1 MKKLFKTAWLWLDD
15 RIGISVLLKP
25 MKHIAPQDAKWW
37 YVFGTATLTAFIVQV
52 ATGVALA
59 FSFIPSS
66 SQAYETLQF
75 ITNDA
80 PFGNF
85 LRALHYYGASAM
97 VLMIG
102 AHMAQTFLF
111 GSYKFPREMTWT
123 TGVLLLGFTLA
134 MGFTGQLLRW
144 DQTAAW
150 SVVVAAEQA
159 GRVPFIG
166 DWLAHSILGG
176 NTIGGATLSRFFAI
190 HVFVIPGIMFA
201 FIGLHLWLVLRH
213 GISEPPVAGKLVNPE
228 TYRQEY
234 EDLLKKKGR
243 PFWPDLAWRDAVVV
257 TGLILTIALLAYF
270 IGPPALDKPPD
281 PSVLDADPRPDW
293 YLLWYF
299 ALLALMPASIEN
311 YLMILFPVL
320 IGLTL
325 LIPLLNHKGE
335 RAPSRR
341 PWAIAVVCLSVI
353 MIGSLWIAGQQS
365 PWSPNFQALPLPE
378 QVIGTTS
385 GPVFHGAQLF
395 HDKACLNCH
404 LIQGH
409 GGRRGPDLTYIA
421 DKLTRDNM
429 VLRIVNGG
437 NNMPAFGSSL
447 KPQDL
452 DALVAFLQTRK
463 HPLRPQDQ
471 KPMARNQNDHA
482 ALFHR
487 TGD

>member
-1 MKKLFKTAWLWLDD
+1 MKRLFKTVWLWLDD

-37 YVFGTATLTAFIVQV
+37 YVFGTATMIAFIVQV
-52 ATGVALA
+52 ASGVVLA

-66 SQAYETLQF
+66 SQAYETLVF
-75 ITNDA
+75 ITNNA
-80 PFGNF
+80 PFGRF
-85 LRALHYYGASAM
+85 LRGLHYYGASAM

-123 TGVLLLGFTLA
+123 TGVCLLGFTLA

-159 GRVPFIG
+159 GRVPLIG
-166 DWLAHSILGG
+166 DWLARFILGG

-190 HVFVIPGIMFA
+190 HVFVLPGIMFA

-213 GISEPPVAGKLVNPE
+213 GISEPPTAGKPVNPA

-234 EDLLKKKGR
+234 EELLKKSGR
-243 PFWPDLAWRDAVVV
+243 PFWPDLAWRDVIFGTA
-257 TGLILTIALLAYF
+257 LILAMVLLAFF

-299 ALLALMPASIEN
+299 ALLALIPARIEGYVMILMPVLLS
-311 YLMILFPVL
+311 LMILMIPV
-320 IGLTL
+320 
-325 LIPLLNHKGE
+325 LNHKGE
-335 RAPSRR
+335 RAASRR

-365 PWSPNFQALPLPE
+365 PWSPNFQALPLSE
-378 QVIGTTS
+378 KVIGATS
-385 GPVFHGAQLF
+385 GPVFEGGRLF

-404 LIQGH
+404 LIQGQ

-421 DKLTRDNM
+421 NKLTHDNM
-429 VLRIVNGG
+429 VIRIVNGG
-437 NNMPAFGSSL
+437 TNMPAYGSSL
-447 KPQDL
+447 KPQEL
-452 DALVAFLQTRK
+452 DALVAFLESRK
-463 HPLRPQDQ
+463 RPLRSQDQ
-471 KPMARNQNDHA
+471 APMARN
-482 ALFHR
+482 
-487 TGD
+487 

>member
-1 MKKLFKTAWLWLDD
+1 MKRVFSAVWLWLDD

-37 YVFGTATLTAFIVQV
+37 YVFGTATMIAFIVQV
-52 ATGVALA
+52 ASGVVLA

-66 SQAYETLQF
+66 SQAYETLVF
-75 ITNDA
+75 ITNNA
-80 PFGNF
+80 PFGRF
-85 LRALHYYGASAM
+85 LRGLHYYGASAM

-123 TGVLLLGFTLA
+123 TGVCLLGFTLA

-159 GRVPFIG
+159 GRVPLIG
-166 DWLAHSILGG
+166 DWLARFILGG

-190 HVFVIPGIMFA
+190 HVFVLPGIMFG

-213 GISEPPVAGKLVNPE
+213 GISEPPTAGKPVNPA

-234 EDLLKKKGR
+234 EELLKKSGR
-243 PFWPDLAWRDAVVV
+243 PFWPDLAWGDVIFGTA
-257 TGLILTIALLAYF
+257 LILAMALLAFF

-281 PSVLDADPRPDW
+281 PSVLSADPRPDW

-299 ALLALMPASIEN
+299 ALLALIPARIEGYVMILMPILLG
-311 YLMILFPVL
+311 LMILMIPV
-320 IGLTL
+320 
-325 LIPLLNHKGE
+325 LNHKGE
-335 RAPSRR
+335 RAASRR

-353 MIGSLWIAGQQS
+353 MIGSLWVAARQS
-365 PWSPNFQALPLPE
+365 PWSPNFEALPLSE
-378 QVIGTTS
+378 KVIGATS
-385 GPVFHGAQLF
+385 GPVFEGALLF
-395 HDKACLNCH
+395 HDKACLSCH
-404 LIQGH
+404 LIQGF

-421 DKLTRDNM
+421 DELTRDNM
-429 VLRIVNGG
+429 VIRIVNGG
-437 NNMPAFGSSL
+437 TNMPAFGSSL
-447 KPQDL
+447 KPQEL
-452 DALVAFLQTRK
+452 DALVTFLQSRK
-463 HPLRPQDQ
+463 RPSRPQDQ
-471 KPMARNQNDHA
+471 SPVA
-482 ALFHR
+482 
-487 TGD
+487 TE